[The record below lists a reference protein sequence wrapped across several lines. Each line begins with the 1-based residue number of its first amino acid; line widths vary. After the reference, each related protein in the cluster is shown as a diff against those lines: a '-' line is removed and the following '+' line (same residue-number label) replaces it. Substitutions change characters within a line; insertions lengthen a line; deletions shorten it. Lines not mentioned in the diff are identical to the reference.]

1 MIDSRGL
8 IALLRKC
15 LESYTPKV
23 ERVAQI
29 EWDTADGTTPPPLP
43 YALVVPQSSRYV
55 YAGER
60 VAREYTTYDVELY
73 TRGRDLALER
83 SIADAMAAER
93 VKFRKWLNP
102 LGHGVNET
110 VYELTVI
117 GI

>member
-15 LESYTPKV
+15 LKSYTPKV

-29 EWDTADGTTPPPLP
+29 EWDTEDGATPPPLP

-60 VAREYTTYDVELY
+60 V
-73 TRGRDLALER
+73 
-83 SIADAMAAER
+83 
-93 VKFRKWLNP
+93 KFRKWLNP

-110 VYELTVI
+110 IYELTVI

>member
-1 MIDSRGL
+1 MIDRRGL

-29 EWDTADGTTPPPLP
+29 EWDTADWASPPPLP

-73 TRGRDLALER
+73 TRGRDIDLER
-83 SIADAMAAER
+83 SIANAFAENR

-110 VYELTVI
+110 IYELTVI